1 MDIVIRSAVIFVF
14 LWLVTRAMGKREL
27 AELTV
32 FELILLVT
40 LGDLVQQGATQE
52 DMSLTGAML
61 SVGTITLL
69 VLGVSYVSFRSKR
82 AARVAEGVPVLV
94 VDDGRILRENLHVE
108 RVTVDELLESARSQ
122 GIAEVGDIRWG
133 ILEPDGK
140 FSFIRRDRSR
150 RSAGPERDRARPRR

>member
-52 DMSLTGAML
+52 DMSLTGAMFCMFCIVML
-61 SVGTITLL
+61 S
-69 VLGVSYVSFRSKR
+69 
-82 AARVAEGVPVLV
+82 AA
-94 VDDGRILRENLHVE
+94 
-108 RVTVDELLESARSQ
+108 
-122 GIAEVGDIRWG
+122 
-133 ILEPDGK
+133 
-140 FSFIRRDRSR
+140 
-150 RSAGPERDRARPRR
+150 